1 MSSPKRAGKPVPKSK
16 PAAKPAAKPAVKSA
30 AAALKAAAVKAA
42 PAKAA
47 PAKTATAKTVAKDMA
62 AAPNG
67 TTSHDATRLAAEI
80 EKALASGTL
89 DTLTPQALHAL
100 MSACCKN
107 YATRVEAGEDLLPL
121 AQRSTVSPT
130 EVMVTASGLLRAAN
144 LAVFELGMWQ
154 SWTGR

>member
-1 MSSPKRAGKPVPKSK
+1 MSSPKRAAKPAPKSKSK
-16 PAAKPAAKPAVKSA
+16 PAAKVAKPAAKA
-30 AAALKAAAVKAA
+30 AAAKAV
-42 PAKAA
+42 
-47 PAKTATAKTVAKDMA
+47 VAKPVA
-62 AAPNG
+62 AKVAATNG
-67 TTSHDATRLAAEI
+67 STSHDATKLAAEI
-80 EKALASGTL
+80 ERALISGKL

-100 MSACCKN
+100 MGACCKN

>member
-1 MSSPKRAGKPVPKSK
+1 MSSPKRAAKPAPKSKSK
-16 PAAKPAAKPAVKSA
+16 PAAKVAKPAAKA
-30 AAALKAAAVKAA
+30 AAAKAV
-42 PAKAA
+42 
-47 PAKTATAKTVAKDMA
+47 VAKPVA
-62 AAPNG
+62 AKVAATNG
-67 TTSHDATRLAAEI
+67 STSHEATKLAAEI
-80 EKALASGTL
+80 ERALISGKL

-100 MSACCKN
+100 MGACCKN

-121 AQRSTVSPT
+121 AQRTTVSPT

>member
-1 MSSPKRAGKPVPKSK
+1 MSSPKRAAKPAPKSKSKSAGSK
-16 PAAKPAAKPAVKSA
+16 PAAKAAAAKPA
-30 AAALKAAAVKAA
+30 
-42 PAKAA
+42 PAKVAA
-47 PAKTATAKTVAKDMA
+47 T
-62 AAPNG
+62 NG
-67 TTSHDATRLAAEI
+67 STSHDATKLAAEI
-80 EKALASGTL
+80 ERALISGKL

-100 MSACCKN
+100 MGACCKN

>member
-1 MSSPKRAGKPVPKSK
+1 MSSPKRAGKPAPKSK
-16 PAAKPAAKPAVKSA
+16 SAAKPAVKAAAKPAVKTSAAKNSPTKSA
-30 AAALKAAAVKAA
+30 AAN
-42 PAKAA
+42 
-47 PAKTATAKTVAKDMA
+47 

-67 TTSHDATRLAAEI
+67 STSTDATKLAAEI
-80 EKALASGTL
+80 ERALASGKL

-107 YATRVEAGEDLLPL
+107 YAIRVEAGEDLLPL
-121 AQRSTVSPT
+121 AQRTTVTPT

>member
-1 MSSPKRAGKPVPKSK
+1 MSSPKRAAKPASTSK
-16 PAAKPAAKPAVKSA
+16 AKPAAKKPALTVAAAKPAAEA
-30 AAALKAAAVKAA
+30 
-42 PAKAA
+42 
-47 PAKTATAKTVAKDMA
+47 
-62 AAPNG
+62 NG
-67 TTSHDATRLAAEI
+67 STSHDATRLAAEI
-80 EKALASGTL
+80 EKALVSGKL

-100 MSACCKN
+100 MGACCKT

>member
-1 MSSPKRAGKPVPKSK
+1 MSSPKRAGKPAPKSK
-16 PAAKPAAKPAVKSA
+16 SAAKPAVKAAAKPAVKVSA
-30 AAALKAAAVKAA
+30 AKVSAAKSA
-42 PAKAA
+42 PA
-47 PAKTATAKTVAKDMA
+47 
-62 AAPNG
+62 NG
-67 TTSHDATRLAAEI
+67 STSSDATKLAAEI
-80 EKALASGTL
+80 ERALVSGKL

-121 AQRSTVSPT
+121 AQRTTVSPT

>member
-1 MSSPKRAGKPVPKSK
+1 MSSPKRAGKPAPKSK
-16 PAAKPAAKPAVKSA
+16 SSKAAAKPAVNKPAVKTLAAKASAAKSA
-30 AAALKAAAVKAA
+30 AAKTDAVKAA
-42 PAKAA
+42 P
-47 PAKTATAKTVAKDMA
+47 
-62 AAPNG
+62 NG
-67 TTSHDATRLAAEI
+67 STSTDATKLAAEI
-80 EKALASGTL
+80 ERALASGKL

-121 AQRSTVSPT
+121 APRTTVSPT

>member
-1 MSSPKRAGKPVPKSK
+1 MSSPKRAGKPAPKSK
-16 PAAKPAAKPAVKSA
+16 SKPAAKAAKPAAKPAA
-30 AAALKAAAVKAA
+30 
-42 PAKAA
+42 
-47 PAKTATAKTVAKDMA
+47 AKTAAAKPA
-62 AAPNG
+62 ATNG
-67 TTSHDATRLAAEI
+67 STSHDATKLAAEI
-80 EKALASGTL
+80 EKALTSGKL

-100 MSACCKN
+100 MGACCKN

>member
-1 MSSPKRAGKPVPKSK
+1 MSSPKRAGKPAPKSK
-16 PAAKPAAKPAVKSA
+16 SAAKPAGKTAKPAAKVAVT
-30 AAALKAAAVKAA
+30 KAATTKAE
-42 PAKAA
+42 
-47 PAKTATAKTVAKDMA
+47 
-62 AAPNG
+62 PNG
-67 TTSHDATRLAAEI
+67 STSHDATKLAAEI
-80 EKALASGTL
+80 EKALTTGKL

-100 MSACCKN
+100 MGACCKN

-121 AQRSTVSPT
+121 AHRTTVSPT

>member
-1 MSSPKRAGKPVPKSK
+1 MSSPKRAGKPAPKSK
-16 PAAKPAAKPAVKSA
+16 SSKAAAKPAVKTSAVKPTAAKSA
-30 AAALKAAAVKAA
+30 AAN
-42 PAKAA
+42 
-47 PAKTATAKTVAKDMA
+47 

-67 TTSHDATRLAAEI
+67 STSSDATKLAAEI
-80 EKALASGTL
+80 ERALASGKL

-107 YATRVEAGEDLLPL
+107 YAVRVEAGENLLPL
-121 AQRSTVSPT
+121 AQRTTVTPT

>member
-1 MSSPKRAGKPVPKSK
+1 MSSPKRAAPKAGPKSK
-16 PAAKPAAKPAVKSA
+16 PAAKPASKTKAAAKASAATKSA
-30 AAALKAAAVKAA
+30 AIKAAATK
-42 PAKAA
+42 P
-47 PAKTATAKTVAKDMA
+47 A
-62 AAPNG
+62 AAANTNDG
-67 TTSHDATRLAAEI
+67 VTSGNATRLAAEI
-80 EKALASGTL
+80 ERALAGGQL

-100 MSACCKN
+100 MSACCKT

-121 AQRSTVSPT
+121 SQRTTVSPT

>member
-1 MSSPKRAGKPVPKSK
+1 MSSPKRAGKPAPKSK
-16 PAAKPAAKPAVKSA
+16 SSKAAAKPAVNKPAVKTA
-30 AAALKAAAVKAA
+30 AAKRA
-42 PAKAA
+42 PS
-47 PAKTATAKTVAKDMA
+47 KTDATK

-67 TTSHDATRLAAEI
+67 STSHDATKLAAEI
-80 EKALASGTL
+80 ERALASGKL

-100 MSACCKN
+100 MGACCKN

-121 AQRSTVSPT
+121 AQRTTVSPT

>member
-1 MSSPKRAGKPVPKSK
+1 MSSPKRAGKPAPKSK
-16 PAAKPAAKPAVKSA
+16 PVAKSAAKPATKTAKP
-30 AAALKAAAVKAA
+30 AVKAA
-42 PAKAA
+42 PAKEA
-47 PAKTATAKTVAKDMA
+47 A

-67 TTSHDATRLAAEI
+67 SASHDATRLATEI
-80 EKALASGTL
+80 EKALASGKL

-100 MSACCKN
+100 MGACCKN

>member
-1 MSSPKRAGKPVPKSK
+1 MSSPKRAAPKPKSK
-16 PAAKPAAKPAVKSA
+16 PAAKPAKVKAAAKPAAKS
-30 AAALKAAAVKAA
+30 KAA
-42 PAKAA
+42 PA
-47 PAKTATAKTVAKDMA
+47 A
-62 AAPNG
+62 AAANG
-67 TTSHDATRLAAEI
+67 SASGEATRLAAAI
-80 EKALASGTL
+80 ERELAGGKL

-107 YATRVEAGEDLLPL
+107 YATRIEAGEDLLPL
-121 AQRSTVSPT
+121 AQRTTVSPT

>member
-1 MSSPKRAGKPVPKSK
+1 MDLISDRGRRVTIEELNTSRLLAHARKQ
-16 PAAKPAAKPAVKSA
+16 AVQRK
-30 AAALKAAAVKAA
+30 
-42 PAKAA
+42 
-47 PAKTATAKTVAKDMA
+47 
-62 AAPNG
+62 
-67 TTSHDATRLAAEI
+67 
-80 EKALASGTL
+80 L

-107 YATRVEAGEDLLPL
+107 YAIRVEAGEDLLPL
-121 AQRSTVSPT
+121 AQRTTVTPT

>member
-1 MSSPKRAGKPVPKSK
+1 MSSPKRAAAKAAPKSK
-16 PAAKPAAKPAVKSA
+16 APPSARLVPPAKAAAAKPAAKPE
-30 AAALKAAAVKAA
+30 
-42 PAKAA
+42 AK
-47 PAKTATAKTVAKDMA
+47 PVNGGAT
-62 AAPNG
+62 
-67 TTSHDATRLAAEI
+67 SSDATRVAAEM
-80 EKALASGTL
+80 ERALASGKL

-100 MSACCKN
+100 VSACCKT
-107 YATRVEAGEDLLPL
+107 YAQRVEAGEDLLPL

>member
-1 MSSPKRAGKPVPKSK
+1 MSSPKRASAKPASKSKAPPSARLTPPAKAAVK
-16 PAAKPAAKPAVKSA
+16 PAAKSA
-30 AAALKAAAVKAA
+30 
-42 PAKAA
+42 
-47 PAKTATAKTVAKDMA
+47 
-62 AAPNG
+62 NG
-67 TTSHDATRLAAEI
+67 DSASGDATRLAADI
-80 EKALASGTL
+80 ERALASGKL

-100 MSACCKN
+100 MSACCKT

>member
-1 MSSPKRAGKPVPKSK
+1 MSSPKRAGKPAPKSK
-16 PAAKPAAKPAVKSA
+16 SSKAAAKPAVKTSALKSTAAKSA
-30 AAALKAAAVKAA
+30 AAN
-42 PAKAA
+42 
-47 PAKTATAKTVAKDMA
+47 

-67 TTSHDATRLAAEI
+67 STSSDATKLAAEI
-80 EKALASGTL
+80 ERALASGKL

-107 YATRVEAGEDLLPL
+107 YAVRVEAGENLLPL
-121 AQRSTVSPT
+121 AQRTTVTPT

>member
-1 MSSPKRAGKPVPKSK
+1 MSSPKRAAKPAPKSK
-16 PAAKPAAKPAVKSA
+16 AKPASKSAKPALKVA
-30 AAALKAAAVKAA
+30 AEKPA
-42 PAKAA
+42 PAA
-47 PAKTATAKTVAKDMA
+47 
-62 AAPNG
+62 NG
-67 TTSHDATRLAAEI
+67 STSHDATKLAAEI
-80 EKALASGTL
+80 ERALVSGKL

-100 MSACCKN
+100 MGACCKT